1 MPGIYKFTAAIA
13 LFTLVL
19 VGLSFLIDYKGAWL
33 LGLLFLMPVLWTLW
47 LVCAVRDKDRKIW
60 QLILL
65 WVLIDIT
72 VLGVASLLMGNR
84 RDTEIFYTIAFS
96 PLILPVIFGF
106 AFSSVIGAGLSAIAQ
121 GGSNLLLLGSFENML
136 SDWLGFSI
144 LSAISSYLFVS
155 LYHYRKWLRARKR
168 EPS

>member
-1 MPGIYKFTAAIA
+1 MPGIYKFTTAIA

-19 VGLSFLIDYKGAWL
+19 EGLSFLTDYKDAWL

-47 LVCAVRDKDRKIW
+47 LACVVRDKDMKVW

-84 RDTEIFYTIAFS
+84 KETEIFYAIAFS
-96 PLILPVIFGF
+96 PLILPMILGF
-106 AFSSVIGAGLSAIAQ
+106 AFSSVIGTGLSAIAQ
-121 GGSNLLLLGSFENML
+121 GGSHLLLPRSLDGIL

-155 LYHYRKWLRARKR
+155 LYHYWKSLR
-168 EPS
+168 E